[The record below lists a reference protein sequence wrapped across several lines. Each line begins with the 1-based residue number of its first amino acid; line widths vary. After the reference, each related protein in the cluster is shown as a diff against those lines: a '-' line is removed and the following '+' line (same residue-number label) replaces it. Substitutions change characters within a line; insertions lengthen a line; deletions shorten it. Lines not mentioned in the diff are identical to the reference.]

1 MDKFPFIPEEFKYK
15 VKCDNVNRSV
25 TDKGA
30 EKQINIIKTL
40 IDRDD
45 VDGVISA
52 TDQDREGEL
61 L

>member
-15 VKCDNVNRSV
+15 VKCDNVNRNV

-40 IDRDD
+40 IE
-45 VDGVISA
+45 
-52 TDQDREGEL
+52 T
-61 L
+61 